1 MKRGSFQIKALNRG
15 LCFLATD
22 NFLLKISAVVIRH
35 TNRGIRSRTF
45 LLVVTHKNFSTLLVR
60 PFLLKWYPNSPSS
73 LPSEQQTKSPDVF
86 TSGSLFVVPRGGLEP
101 PCLAALPPQ
110 GSKSTSFSTW
120 AYLSPKNS
128 WAHFREPLHLTL
140 T

>member
-22 NFLLKISAVVIRH
+22 NFLLKISAIVIRH
-35 TNRGIRSRTF
+35 TNRETRSRTF

-60 PFLLKWYPNSPSS
+60 PFLLKWYPNSLSS

-86 TSGSLFVVPRGGLEP
+86 TSGSLFVVLEGTSVTNNFEDKIFLTTTR
-101 PCLAALPPQ
+101 CRRATCSVFRVSTQAKQLAC
-110 GSKSTSFSTW
+110 SSST
-120 AYLSPKNS
+120 
-128 WAHFREPLHLTL
+128 
-140 T
+140 